1 MSFVTPQIE
10 LNAYLIKLVYY
21 VQKGIVVIVALLAV
35 AL

>member
-1 MSFVTPQIE
+1 MSFFTPQIE
-10 LNAYLIKLVYY
+10 LNVYLIKLVYY